1 MQRRQMIQVGGW
13 LACGGATA
21 PVWAHH
27 GWSSFD
33 QNRPIY
39 LEGRA
44 VEVAWRD
51 PHAEL
56 VLEVP
61 ESLAVPNNL
70 ASRTVPAQTAGIDGT
85 ALLARAV
92 VPMRRDRRWEIEL
105 APLFR
110 LELWKVPE
118 LSAGQALSLVGFTF
132 KDEKGGPVLRAE
144 YLFLNGATY
153 GLRSSPA

>member
-13 LACGGATA
+13 LACGGVIA
-21 PVWAHH
+21 PAWAHH

-39 LEGRA
+39 LEGQA
-44 VEVAWRD
+44 VEVAWRN

-61 ESLAVPNNL
+61 EGMGVPSDLAARP
-70 ASRTVPAQTAGIDGT
+70 VPAQTAGIDG
-85 ALLARAV
+85 AVLLARAV
-92 VPMRRDRRWEIEL
+92 APTRRDRRWEIEL
-105 APLFR
+105 APMFR
-110 LELWKVPE
+110 LGLWQVPE
-118 LSAGQALSLVGFTF
+118 IRVGQTVALVGFTF
-132 KDEKGGPVLRAE
+132 KEEKGDPVLRGE
-144 YLFLNGATY
+144 YLFLNGKTY